1 LKYNHQSVRF
11 LIICSAF
18 ILSSSVFAELLVE
31 EGYVRKPIP
40 GRSMSAAFMT
50 INNTGATDVVLKTA
64 AIAGTKNVEIHTHT
78 HKEGIMRM
86 RQLHELVIKA
96 GNAVVLAPG
105 GLHLMMFGIEQ
116 LPENPQLTLCDAL
129 YNCSTFSLS
138 VRNLVPQP

>member
-1 LKYNHQSVRF
+1 LKYNHQSASF
-11 LIICSAF
+11 LIIFSVLL
-18 ILSSSVFAELLVE
+18 LSSSVFAELLVE
-31 EGYVRKPIP
+31 DGYVRNPIP

-50 INNTGATDVVLKTA
+50 INNTGPVDVVLKTA
-64 AIAGTKNVEIHTHT
+64 AIAGTQNVEIHTHT

-116 LPENPQLTLCDAL
+116 LPEHPQLTLCDGL
-129 YNCSTFSLS
+129 NHCSTFSLS